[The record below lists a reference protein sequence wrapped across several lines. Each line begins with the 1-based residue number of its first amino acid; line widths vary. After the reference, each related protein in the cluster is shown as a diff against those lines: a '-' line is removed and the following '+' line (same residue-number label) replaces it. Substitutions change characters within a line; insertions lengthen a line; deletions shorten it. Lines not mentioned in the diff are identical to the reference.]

1 MKHILV
7 PTDFSDD
14 ARNAAHYA
22 ARLAERLQA
31 RVTLLHAYMLPT
43 PVSEVPYVMINAEE
57 MQKENEDIANAELE
71 KLKAS
76 YKIDGNCLVRLGF
89 PSDEIESIVEDNEID
104 LVVMGMK
111 GKGALEKMVGS
122 TTTSTLKKIK
132 SPLLIV
138 PDKASYKDWKQVTY
152 ATDYSYEFN
161 QQVYNPLVELL
172 GTFNAQLNI
181 VHVMKHPDEE
191 KSQQVSG
198 EQQMESVFGSVPH
211 QYQVIS
217 DAHVKH
223 GIQSFLQDHPTDL
236 LVMVT
241 RDRGFWERLF
251 GKSHTK
257 EMVYN
262 THIPLLVLKD
272 SGKLNS

>member
-1 MKHILV
+1 MKQILV

-22 ARLAERLQA
+22 ARLAERLKLG
-31 RVTLLHAYMLPT
+31 VTLLHAYMLPT

-57 MQKENEDIANAELE
+57 MQKENEDIARIEAD
-71 KLKAS
+71 KLKAA
-76 YKIDGNCLVRLGF
+76 YNVEVNYIVRLGF
-89 PSDEIESIVEDNEID
+89 PSDEIESVMEDNNVD

-132 SPLLIV
+132 SPMLII
-138 PDKASYKDWKQVTY
+138 PEKASYKDWRQVTY

-161 QQVYNPLVELL
+161 PQVYNSLL
-172 GTFNAQLNI
+172 FLLRTFNAQLNI
-181 VHVMKHPDEE
+181 VHVMKHGEEE

-198 EQQMESVFGSVPH
+198 ESQLESVFGSVPH
-211 QYQVIS
+211 QYQTVS
-217 DAHVKH
+217 DTHVKH
-223 GIQSFLQDHPTDL
+223 GIESYLGDHPTDL

-272 SGKLNS
+272 SPKS

>member
-1 MKHILV
+1 MKQILV

-22 ARLAERLQA
+22 ARLAERIKA
-31 RVTLLHAYMLPT
+31 GITLLHAYMLPT

-57 MQKENEDIANAELE
+57 MQKENEDIARVEAD
-71 KLKAS
+71 KLRGT
-76 YKIDGNCLVRLGF
+76 YKIEVNYIVRLGF
-89 PSDEIESIVEDNEID
+89 PSDEIESVIEDHDIE

-138 PDKASYKDWKQVTY
+138 PEKANYKDWRQVTY

-161 QQVYNPLVELL
+161 PSVYQSLL
-172 GTFNAQLNI
+172 NLLRTFNAQLNI
-181 VHVMKHPDEE
+181 VHVMKPANEE
-191 KSQQVSG
+191 KSQQKSG
-198 EQQMESVFGSVPH
+198 EQQMETVFNSVSH
-211 QYQVIS
+211 QYQLVS

-223 GIQSFLQDHPTDL
+223 GIESYLQDHPTDL

-262 THIPLLVLKD
+262 TQIPLLVLKD
-272 SGKLNS
+272 SKEK

>member
-14 ARNAAHYA
+14 ARNASRYA
-22 ARLAERLQA
+22 AKLAEKMQA
-31 RVTLLHAYMLPT
+31 SITLLHAYMLPT

-57 MQKENEDIANAELE
+57 MQKENEEIAQAEAD
-71 KLKAS
+71 KLKTAFKVNVN
-76 YKIDGNCLVRLGF
+76 YVVRLGF
-89 PSDEIESIVEDNEID
+89 PSDEIEAVIEDSGID

-111 GKGALEKMVGS
+111 GKGALEKIMGS
-122 TTTSTLKKIK
+122 TTTSTLKKIRT
-132 SPLLIV
+132 PLLII
-138 PDKASYKDWKQVTY
+138 PEKATYRDLQQITY
-152 ATDYSYEFN
+152 ATDYSYEI
-161 QQVYNPLVELL
+161 NPRIYAPLIEFLHL
-172 GTFNAQLNI
+172 FKSQLNI
-181 VHVMKHPDEE
+181 VHVQKSAEE
-191 KSQQVSG
+191 GRQQ
-198 EQQMESVFGSVPH
+198 EAAAQKKMEAVFSNSPRQFDV
-211 QYQVIS
+211 VT

-223 GIQSFLQDHPTDL
+223 GIESYLQDHTTDL

-241 RDRGFWERLF
+241 HERSFWERMF

-272 SGKLNS
+272 TK

>member
-1 MKHILV
+1 
-7 PTDFSDD
+7 
-14 ARNAAHYA
+14 
-22 ARLAERLQA
+22 
-31 RVTLLHAYMLPT
+31 MLPT

-57 MQKENEDIANAELE
+57 MQKENEDIARVEAD
-71 KLKAS
+71 KLRGT
-76 YKIDGNCLVRLGF
+76 YKIEVNYIVRLGF
-89 PSDEIESIVEDNEID
+89 PSDEIESVIEDHDIE

-138 PDKASYKDWKQVTY
+138 PEKANYKDWRQVTY

-161 QQVYNPLVELL
+161 PSVYQSLL
-172 GTFNAQLNI
+172 NLLRTFNAQLNI
-181 VHVMKHPDEE
+181 VHVMKPANEE
-191 KSQQVSG
+191 KSQQKSG
-198 EQQMESVFGSVPH
+198 EQQMETVFNSVSH
-211 QYQVIS
+211 QYQLVS

-223 GIQSFLQDHPTDL
+223 GIESYLQDHPTDL

-262 THIPLLVLKD
+262 TQIPLLVLKD
-272 SGKLNS
+272 SKEK

>member
-22 ARLAERLQA
+22 ARLAEKLKA
-31 RVTLLHAYMLPT
+31 SVTLLHAYMLPT

-57 MQKENEDIANAELE
+57 MQKENEEIARVETD

-76 YKIDGNCLVRLGF
+76 YNVDVNYIVRLGF
-89 PSDEIESIVEDNEID
+89 PSDEIEAVIEDNEID

-111 GKGALEKMVGS
+111 GKGTIEKMVGS
-122 TTTSTLKKIK
+122 TTTSTLKKIR
-132 SPLLIV
+132 SPLLII
-138 PDKASYKDWKQVTY
+138 PEKAGYKDWKQVTY

-161 QQVYNPLVELL
+161 SQVYNPLIDLL
-172 GTFNAQLNI
+172 RTFAAQLNI
-181 VHVMKHPDEE
+181 VHVMKAADEG
-191 KSQQVSG
+191 KSQPVSG
-198 EQQMESVFGSVPH
+198 EQQLETAFSNVPH
-211 QYQVIS
+211 QYDVIT

-223 GIQSFLQDHPTDL
+223 GIQSYLQDHPADL

-272 SGKLNS
+272 SK